1 MPVDD
6 RVNIWKVQMAYH
18 LSTGKFSK
26 VQNEFISEWLTSLS
40 PDTFASR
47 ANLTKEEE
55 AKALNS
61 LESKIF
67 DVFTKEE
74 G

>member
-1 MPVDD
+1 
-6 RVNIWKVQMAYH
+6 MAYH